1 MGFVNNFMMASNPQI
16 VKTYAQ
22 NQLKEMF
29 SLVINTAK
37 MASYLLLIIGI
48 PVFIEVEFCLSCG
61 WASIRPMRHYFYA
74 SFLYNRG
81 CKLSVLLL
89 SVPSMLLAI
98 SN

>member
-48 PVFIEVEFCLSCG
+48 PVFIEVEFF
-61 WASIRPMRHYFYA
+61 A
-74 SFLYNRG
+74 
-81 CKLSVLLL
+81 
-89 SVPSMLLAI
+89 
-98 SN
+98 